1 MWVLSSYLG
10 LRESGPFLLLK
21 RMAWS
26 RGALR
31 LRARES
37 LHLGSATMQGW
48 AMCEWEQVKW
58 SVKKGFFS
66 RVMYK
71 ICLEKQQGQG
81 IVIHFPSLKKV
92 TLRHC

>member
-1 MWVLSSYLG
+1 MWSLYLG

-37 LHLGSATMQGW
+37 LHLGNDPMESW
-48 AMCEWEQVKW
+48 AMCEQEQMEW

-81 IVIHFPSLKKV
+81 IMIYFPSLKKSDS
-92 TLRHC
+92 